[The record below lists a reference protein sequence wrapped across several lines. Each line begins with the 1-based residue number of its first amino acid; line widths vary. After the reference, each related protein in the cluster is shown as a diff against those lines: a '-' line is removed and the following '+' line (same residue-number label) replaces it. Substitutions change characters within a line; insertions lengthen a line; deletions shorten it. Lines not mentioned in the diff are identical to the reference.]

1 MPNPFRLI
9 SEMQT
14 PKANN
19 IIVCGI
25 LVLEEKRAAAKI
37 IIKNIGIKYSKVTRP
52 PWFKAVLAGAATG
65 NIRLFVF
72 TLVES

>member
-1 MPNPFRLI
+1 MPNPLRLI

-14 PKANN
+14 PKPNS

-52 PWFKAVLAGAATG
+52 PP
-65 NIRLFVF
+65 
-72 TLVES
+72 ESRDIVVSSSSNS